1 MLFAVLLTSITLSFT
16 QYISFSSPSHDY
28 VPFISL
34 SFRNLERPLSVP
46 INTQIPFTRF
56 TSPTLNLFKSN
67 CVNDHNFT
75 YECKGDIELNG
86 KILLSNF
93 NFSIPIK
100 QTFSI
105 DMRSFG
111 IGVAHTFSDESLSFV
126 HLLYKRK
133 LVQGKEFSIQFGLNQ
148 MGNIHFGGKPSIE
161 YPNSGHCKVVSDRW
175 GCGIKKIY
183 YGRKSY
189 DFEIFADF
197 NTAIDNTIESLK
209 FFEFVSYNVIP
220 EKRKSKQCEIFD
232 DFDQKDLLYCAKGA
246 LDDTENIT
254 FVFDNN
260 LHISIPF
267 KSLFISNGV
276 SYFSK
281 FSYDFYNRTRFE
293 FGYSFFKL
301 FNMTTFDYATST
313 VVFHSYD
320 TAINGKLQT
329 YGMEYI
335 YICIDIICIASIIL
349 MCIIYNQSNK

>member
-1 MLFAVLLTSITLSFT
+1 MLFAILLTSLTLSFA

-34 SFRNLERPLSVP
+34 SFRNSNRPLNVP
-46 INTQIPFTRF
+46 INTQISLTRF
-56 TSPTLNLFKSN
+56 TSPTLDTFKDN
-67 CVNDHNFT
+67 CVSQHD
-75 YECKGDIELNG
+75 YAYDCKGDIELNG

-93 NFSIPIK
+93 NFSIPTK
-100 QTFSI
+100 QTLSI

-111 IGVAHTFSDESLSFV
+111 IGVGYSFKDESLSFV

-133 LVQGKEFSIQFGLNQ
+133 IVQRKEFSIQFGLNQ
-148 MGNIHFGGKPSIE
+148 MGNIHFGGKPSIA
-161 YPNSGHCKVVSDRW
+161 YPHSGYCNVKSDRW
-175 GCGIKKIY
+175 GCEIKKIY
-183 YGRKSY
+183 YGRKAY
-189 DFEIFADF
+189 DFSIHADF
-197 NTAIDNTIESLK
+197 NTAIDNTIESLQ
-209 FFEFVSYNVIP
+209 FFEFVSHNVIP
-220 EKRKSKQCEIFD
+220 SKRKSKQCEIFD
-232 DFDQKDLLYCAKGA
+232 DFDQKELLYCANGA

-301 FNMTTFDYATST
+301 FNMTTFDYETST

-320 TAINGKLQT
+320 TAVNKKIQT
-329 YGMEYI
+329 YNMEYI
-335 YICIDIICIASIIL
+335 YISIDIVCFISIIF
-349 MCIIYNQSNK
+349 MCIIIQSK